1 MKAMPRKNPRTRRSV
16 FNRMLLVDCFP
27 DAIKPGEPGARIV
40 DVVND
45 SAAETADI
53 EPGDL
58 ILAIDS
64 YGVAGSQ
71 DLTRLVRQHAAGETI
86 MVSILRDGEQLKKQV
101 TLSFFDSTFPEQ
113 DANIE
118 LSGDISDRRTGFQ
131 NIIQHD
137 TPLTPKA
144 MGGPLVTFDGKV
156 IGINIA
162 RYDRVATFALPST
175 LVQSLIEKLK

>member
-27 DAIKPGEPGARIV
+27 DAIKEGEPGARIL